1 MTPKLAICE
10 EHSSKPPLVTEGDL
24 TPEVLQ
30 QYANYCVNYFQAKQ
44 ISEPKMVWQVDT
56 SFKDHCIHDWIAAKQ
71 AHIEI
76 FLQGFCAGDQREIEA
91 KMDAPLHHVYK
102 KEGLKNEKEFQK
114 WLEGIQ
120 VHDNAHHYVE
130 RCQREITNEAVHAS
144 KKPLLSSTKHNTA
157 NTVSVPTSSLSHH
170 SAGKLLP
177 LTAKECKLLMLNEQC
192 FKCCY
197 PFAGHLAK
205 DCKNGFLDLSIYQ
218 MITQSVIN
226 AKKALCTHMS
236 KLASVKASGAPLAA
250 ISAAATSS

>member
-44 ISEPKMVWQVDT
+44 ISEPKMVWQ
-56 SFKDHCIHDWIAAKQ
+56 
-71 AHIEI
+71 
-76 FLQGFCAGDQREIEA
+76 IEA

-177 LTAKECKLLMLNEQC
+177 LTAKECKLLMLNERC